1 MAMQARERFLGR
13 GERSICLETDDP
25 GGDTGC
31 RPLSPR
37 VGGVG
42 FCLAPELKSAS
53 VFLSRVSAL
62 SSFASST

>member
-37 VGGVG
+37 VGVG